1 MKILGERYLG
11 VGSMVEMIVVVI
23 GGKTACFDPRML
35 KVNETI
41 RQSSVI
47 RMNENFNLRA

>member
-23 GGKTACFDPRML
+23 GGKTACFDSRFF
-35 KVNETI
+35 E
-41 RQSSVI
+41 SG
-47 RMNENFNLRA
+47 